1 MCPCGVLRMCWSFD
15 TKRNSVVTL
24 HQIHRNITNITWK
37 FRLWHQYRS
46 MIENCISYILAL
58 WRSTIRWYPKKRA
71 VKITRN
77 QISPRI
83 IFENPVFCRHVREAE
98 THVAMEVMRTALA
111 TNFRV
116 ADNSFQLFP
125 SLWWINT
132 TILCNWMLQYW
143 HHANALVNW

>member
-1 MCPCGVLRMCWSFD
+1 MLRMCWSFD
-15 TKRNSVVTL
+15 TKRNSVVTI
-24 HQIHRNITNITWK
+24 HQIHRNITNIAWK
-37 FRLWHQYRS
+37 FRLWDQYRS

-58 WRSTIRWYPKKRA
+58 WRSIVFTSSLITRWYPKKRS

-77 QISPRI
+77 QISPRM
-83 IFENPVFCRHVREAE
+83 FEIVEKLR
-98 THVAMEVMRTALA
+98 HVAMEVMRTALA

-116 ADNSFQLFP
+116 ADNSFQFFP

-132 TILCNWMLQYW
+132 TTLCNWILQYW